1 LLGSLPRR
9 QRALQR
15 SRDESGRAAFS
26 RGMPLWRR
34 LFNRASASAE
44 EVQVDSDWLDSD
56 GNNLVERHADR
67 SLEGWFRDL
76 VSQERASAASAEG
89 PPEILGTMQGSE
101 IVARILAFMSADL
114 VNSTIQENGCEA
126 LRHMV
131 TDDESRSMV
140 SGQDGID
147 AVLRAMRAHPDHW
160 GVQGHCAGTLAHLA
174 AGAPQREAIA
184 GAGGLNVLMKAMKTH
199 PTAALVQ
206 YKACGVLANFAS
218 TATEQ
223 LLVAALL
230 GIEHTIEAMRHHA
243 ADRVVQ
249 DHCIGTLHNLAK
261 GGSDNRRKIVAL
273 GGIPVVEHA
282 VLAHLEAPVV
292 QQIGLHL
299 LQMLKDVPT

>member
-1 LLGSLPRR
+1 
-9 QRALQR
+9 
-15 SRDESGRAAFS
+15 
-26 RGMPLWRR
+26 
-34 LFNRASASAE
+34 
-44 EVQVDSDWLDSD
+44 
-56 GNNLVERHADR
+56 
-67 SLEGWFRDL
+67 
-76 VSQERASAASAEG
+76 
-89 PPEILGTMQGSE
+89 
-101 IVARILAFMSADL
+101 MSTDL
-114 VNSTIQENGCEA
+114 VNGTIQENGCEA
-126 LRHMV
+126 LRHTI

-140 SGQDGID
+140 TAQNGIR
-147 AVLRAMRAHPDHW
+147 AVLRAMQAHPDHW

-174 AGAPQREAIA
+174 AGAPPREAIA
-184 GAGGLNVLMKAMKTH
+184 GSGGLNVLMTAMKTH
-199 PTAALVQ
+199 PSASLVQ

-243 ADRVVQ
+243 EDRVVQ

-282 VLAHLEAPVV
+282 LLAHLEAPVV

-299 LQMLKDVPT
+299 LQLLKEVPT